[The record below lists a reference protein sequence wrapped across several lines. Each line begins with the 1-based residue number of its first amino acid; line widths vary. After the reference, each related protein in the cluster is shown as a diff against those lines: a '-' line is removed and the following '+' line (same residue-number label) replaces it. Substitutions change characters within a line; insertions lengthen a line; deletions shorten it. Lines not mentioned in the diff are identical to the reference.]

1 VVSARRVSGHLGLPV
16 DCATGTIRVRWARGW
31 MERVSRVFTCSSIL
45 LQVSPSRSVMVCSS

>member
-1 VVSARRVSGHLGLPV
+1 MVSARVSGHLGLPV